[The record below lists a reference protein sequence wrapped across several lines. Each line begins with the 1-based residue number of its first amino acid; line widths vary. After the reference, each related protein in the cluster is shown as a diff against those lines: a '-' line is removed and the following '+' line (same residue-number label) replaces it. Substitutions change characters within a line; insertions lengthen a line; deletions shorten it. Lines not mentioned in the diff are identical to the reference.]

1 MAGSLNLEDR
11 INEVRQRLSTPEQV
25 LGKELIQPF
34 PTSSSGSRKIMYS
47 VHSEQAMAL
56 CNPEVPFIQTGFEN
70 EYGRR
75 STSFQQAEQ
84 NKRVLDK
91 VEKYGINPGHEY
103 YLIVYNEESN
113 TLDLIHKCDYK
124 YITESFGYQINNSY
138 LDSLA
143 PGSIIEK
150 DTVISKSKGFDKYN
164 NRMDGIN
171 VLLMY
176 MAQNKTTEDAIEISE
191 SCAKK
196 FRSPLVKKISF
207 MINENDILLN
217 LYGNDAIYKVIP
229 DIGEKINDGILAA
242 VRRENKEEALF
253 SQVYSKLKDINMS
266 DEKITSSGTV
276 VGIEVRTNNPD
287 LMETSIYNTQ
297 LNMYYQDKRRFCEEM
312 ISKVNKL
319 KIHYQC
325 ELSYDLQK
333 MVYTCQQVI
342 DGVKYDMDSNV
353 YSNLQMDVYVLEE
366 NELNIGDKL
375 TNRYGGKGV
384 ISSIIPD
391 ELMPQTEDGQ
401 YVEMKYN
408 QATVVNRLNP
418 SQLFEMEIN
427 SASASI
433 IRNLNKQDVNGS
445 LEKLVK
451 FTRFF
456 SPTQADEMENFIRE
470 SNPSVRAEYL
480 NSIIEDGNLTLSILP
495 IQEAT
500 NIDVLREVLHEFPET
515 KHRRV
520 LTPMLDST
528 GTKYRLAKSLRPV
541 LVAKQYICRLKQY
554 AEEKFSATSMSF
566 SNNRG
571 ENSRNKNSGL
581 YKPVYTNTPIRQG
594 EMEIGALTHIGDDI
608 NVIMLMLY
616 STAPIGRRAV
626 KELLTGNPNDINI
639 VLTDDAKSR
648 SAEIVNTYLK
658 SIGLRLVF
666 EKVPKKLTNAL
677 LYNIP
682 DEDFYVPAFL
692 KEDGYLGELNLNND
706 KNLKITVKKINGKY
720 YPQYKNF
727 KEPCIPAIMTGAMS
741 SEQPEGFDDTDPFWM
756 MRDIKYFNK

>member
-1 MAGSLNLEDR
+1 
-11 INEVRQRLSTPEQV
+11 
-25 LGKELIQPF
+25 
-34 PTSSSGSRKIMYS
+34 
-47 VHSEQAMAL
+47 
-56 CNPEVPFIQTGFEN
+56 
-70 EYGRR
+70 
-75 STSFQQAEQ
+75 
-84 NKRVLDK
+84 
-91 VEKYGINPGHEY
+91 
-103 YLIVYNEESN
+103 
-113 TLDLIHKCDYK
+113 
-124 YITESFGYQINNSY
+124 
-138 LDSLA
+138 
-143 PGSIIEK
+143 
-150 DTVISKSKGFDKYN
+150 
-164 NRMDGIN
+164 
-171 VLLMY
+171 
-176 MAQNKTTEDAIEISE
+176 
-191 SCAKK
+191 
-196 FRSPLVKKISF
+196 
-207 MINENDILLN
+207 
-217 LYGNDAIYKVIP
+217 
-229 DIGEKINDGILAA
+229 
-242 VRRENKEEALF
+242 
-253 SQVYSKLKDINMS
+253 
-266 DEKITSSGTV
+266 
-276 VGIEVRTNNPD
+276 
-287 LMETSIYNTQ
+287 
-297 LNMYYQDKRRFCEEM
+297 
-312 ISKVNKL
+312 
-319 KIHYQC
+319 
-325 ELSYDLQK
+325 
-333 MVYTCQQVI
+333 
-342 DGVKYDMDSNV
+342 
-353 YSNLQMDVYVLEE
+353 
-366 NELNIGDKL
+366 
-375 TNRYGGKGV
+375 
-384 ISSIIPD
+384 
-391 ELMPQTEDGQ
+391 MPHTEDGQ